1 MSQSD
6 FVMNPKMTMGPV
18 ALRVRDFESAIK
30 FYTEDLGLRVVRQK
44 RNISELAPIKSS
56 QILVT
61 LVYDRDA
68 ETPPNNSAGLY
79 HFAILLPSR
88 MELAVAYLALG
99 NSGLVFDGYA
109 DHLVSEALYLTDP
122 DGNGIEIYAD
132 KPRNEWRVDADG
144 APQMG
149 TYPLDIDSLLLEA
162 KDKAIDELNAID
174 EGAVIGHVHLKVT
187 EIRRSTDF
195 YHYRLGLDL
204 MNYWDSAAFLSAG
217 GYHHHIGI
225 NTWESSLG
233 STVEEGRIGL
243 EYFTIRVP
251 GSFIGELCSRL
262 GSTTQNEPIYHDPD
276 GIKIIIKSD
285 TEPEAQIF

>member
-1 MSQSD
+1 MTTAMSYSD
-6 FVMNPKMTMGPV
+6 FVMNPRMVMGPV
-18 ALRVRDFESAIK
+18 ALRVRDFESTIK
-30 FYTEDLGLRVVRQK
+30 FYTEELGLRVIRQDGDT
-44 RNISELAPIKSS
+44 SELAPVNSS
-56 QILVT
+56 EVLVV
-61 LVYDRDA
+61 LIDDPEA
-68 ETPPNNSAGLY
+68 EFPSRNSAGLY

-88 MELAVAYLALG
+88 VELASAYLVLG
-99 NSGLVFDGYA
+99 NSGLTFDGYA

-122 DGNGIEIYAD
+122 EGNRIEIYVD
-132 KPRNEWRVDADG
+132 KPRNEWRIGTDG
-144 APQMG
+144 TPQMG

-162 KDKAIDELNAID
+162 KDGAIDEPNAIG

-187 EIRRSTDF
+187 EIRQSTDF

-204 MNYWDSAAFLSAG
+204 MNYWDTAAFLSAG

-251 GSFIGELCSRL
+251 NDSIAELCSRL
-262 GSTTQNEPIYHDPD
+262 GSTNQNESVAHDPD
-276 GIKIIIKSD
+276 GIKFAIKGH
-285 TEPEAQIF
+285 TGA